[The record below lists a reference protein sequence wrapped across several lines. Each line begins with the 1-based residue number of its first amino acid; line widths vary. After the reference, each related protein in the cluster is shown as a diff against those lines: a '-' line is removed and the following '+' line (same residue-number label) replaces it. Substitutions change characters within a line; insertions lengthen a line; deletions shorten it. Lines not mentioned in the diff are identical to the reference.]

1 MHTQSTQAA
10 THLEAHDVSEQHQV
24 TRIDTETVRVHGVL
38 DLVDDGL
45 ARRLDTEHLFDLH
58 DVVRRR
64 LPPDDTVRDH
74 DLAQTLA
81 LDEEV
86 LARRRLLNDGSLQ
99 ARDTL

>member
-1 MHTQSTQAA
+1 M
-10 THLEAHDVSEQHQV
+10 

-38 DLVDDGL
+38 DLVDDRL

-58 DVVRRR
+58 DVVRSR
-64 LPPDDTVRDH
+64 LPADDTVRDH
-74 DLAQTLA
+74 DLAETLA

-86 LARRRLLNDGSLQ
+86 LARRRLLNDGTLQ